1 MGMHELLIRSEDI
14 AQILP
19 HRFPFL
25 LIDRVISTRSELAE
39 GRLQALKNVTIND
52 GTIRDG
58 SLTGGTL
65 PSVLILEA
73 MAQAAG
79 VLVHYCQSP
88 MDNGQLCYFAGIQ
101 RARFYGAVLP
111 GDQLFLNVRL
121 RRQRRNVACFS
132 GIATVRGTRICTADF
147 MCASQ

>member
-1 MGMHELLIRSEDI
+1 MVMHELPICPEEI

-19 HRFPFL
+19 HRFPFH
-25 LIDRVISTRSELAE
+25 LIDRVISTWGELAE
-39 GRLQALKNVTIND
+39 GRLRALKNISAND
-52 GTIRDG
+52 GTVRDG
-58 SLTGGTL
+58 SLTGGAL

-79 VLVHYCQSP
+79 VLAHYCLHS

-111 GDQLFLNVRL
+111 GDQLLLDVRL
-121 RRQRRNVACFS
+121 RRQRRNVVCFS
-132 GIATVRGTRICTADF
+132 GIATVRNTQICTADF
-147 MCASQ
+147 MCARQ